1 MHKFL
6 DTPSPLSL
14 TMAEDSTKQEN
25 KKKKKKMNKQGGL
38 KTMPFILA
46 NDVCDRFAM
55 TGFNANLI
63 TYLTQELHLPLV
75 QATNTLTV
83 FKGTSD
89 FTPII
94 GGLIAD
100 SFAGRFWTITVG
112 TIIYELGMISLT
124 VCSFLRMF
132 RLPSCSKNQKCQRA
146 SWWQLLVIY
155 LSLLLTS
162 IGSGGIRPCIVPFGA
177 DQLESGDP
185 ENKWKGSFFNLYFFC
200 MGVAT
205 VTAHTVVVYIQ
216 DNVGWGWGLG
226 VPTLSMFASLLVFMV
241 GYPLYI
247 KLKPGG
253 SPLKRLTQVV
263 VAAIRKRNASKPT
276 DPSLLY
282 TDKQLDADI
291 STKGRLFHTS
301 QLRFFDRAA
310 IVTESD
316 KLQLGELRL
325 WRLSTVHRVEELK
338 CIIRVLPFWVVGIL
352 LAASASNNHSFSILQ
367 ARTMDRHISSNFKI
381 PPASMSVFS
390 DIAMLVTLAMYD
402 RIFAPLARRFTNK
415 PSGFTSLQRIGIG
428 LVITVFCNVSA
439 ALVEVKRKAAAAE
452 NGLIDE
458 PKAVIPTSVFWLV
471 PQYAIHGIGEAFM
484 QVGQMEFLYD
494 QAPESMRSVAAA
506 LYWLAIS
513 IGSYLGTVLV
523 SLVSRITEK
532 SGEWLPDNINKGK
545 LDYYYWLVVGLQ
557 VVNVMYFLVC
567 AMLHTL
573 KPLEV
578 MEDDQ
583 ILKAEGRESEV
594 GEGRESN
601 GASFA

>member
-1 MHKFL
+1 MHQSL
-6 DTPSPLSL
+6 DTPPPVCPA
-14 TMAEDSTKQEN
+14 MAEDSTNQE
-25 KKKKKKMNKQGGL
+25 KEKMVKLGGL
-38 KTMPFILA
+38 RTMPFILA

-55 TGFNANLI
+55 IGFNANLI

-124 VCSFLRMF
+124 ICAFLRNF
-132 RLPSCSKNQKCQRA
+132 QLPPCSNNQKCQRA

-155 LSLLLTS
+155 MSLLLTS

-177 DQLESGDP
+177 DQLESDQP
-185 ENKWKGSFFNLYFFC
+185 DDKRKGSFFNFYFIC

-226 VPTLSMFASLLVFMV
+226 VPTLSMFASLLVFAA
-241 GYPLYI
+241 GYPLYV

-253 SPLKRLTQVV
+253 SPLKRLAQVV
-263 VAAIRKRNASKPT
+263 VAAIRKRNAAKPT
-276 DPSLLY
+276 DPSLLH
-282 TDKQLDADI
+282 TDKVLDAAI
-291 STKGRLFHTS
+291 STKGRLFHTNK
-301 QLRFFDRAA
+301 LRFLDRAA

-316 KLQLGELRL
+316 KVQEGESRL

-338 CIIRVLPFWVVGIL
+338 CLIRVLPFWAVGIL
-352 LAASASNNHSFSILQ
+352 FAATGSNNYSFAILQ
-367 ARTMDRHISSNFKI
+367 ARTMDRHMSPNFKI

-390 DIAMLVTLAMYD
+390 DIALLVTLTMYD
-402 RIFAPLARRFTNK
+402 RILVPLARRFTNK

-428 LVITVFCNVSA
+428 LTITVFCNVSA
-439 ALVEVKRKAAAAE
+439 ALVEVKRKAVAAE

-458 PKAVIPTSVFWLV
+458 PKAVIPISVFWMV

-532 SGEWLPDNINKGK
+532 RGEWLPDNINKGK

-557 VVNVMYFLVC
+557 VVNVLYFVVC
-567 AMLHTL
+567 AMMHTL

-578 MEDDQ
+578 MKDDQ
-583 ILKAEGRESEV
+583 ITKVEEGQAEG
-594 GEGRESN
+594 GEGHERN